1 FYLYDILRSLYSF
14 PTRRSSDLNI
24 LIYTEYKDSQQRLVE
39 ALLAAG
45 FTQLLTLSGE
55 DSEGDRLTIN
65 TIFRTQSNQI
75 LVATDAAAEGD
86 RKSTRLNSSHVS
98 ISYAVFC

>member
-1 FYLYDILRSLYSF
+1 MEFRILAIE
-14 PTRRSSDLNI
+14 TNI

-45 FTQLLTLSGE
+45 FIQPLTLSGE

-65 TIFRTQSNQI
+65 TIFRTQSNASI
-75 LVATDAAAEGD
+75 
-86 RKSTRLNSSHVS
+86 RLHLSRDWCS
-98 ISYAVFC
+98 IRV